1 MSKAATRREGD
12 VEETRDLIL
21 DAARDVFVASG
32 YEGTSIREVAR
43 RAGISHGTIYLHFRD
58 KDDLLYQ
65 VSEDEFGRVLG
76 RLRAL
81 PRTRD
86 PIQRLGDTLREL
98 GRYGLEVPHQYE
110 LIMGHRPASFADS
123 SAPRFGPGAEQMGA
137 FVGDLVREAQK
148 RGFLTAAAG
157 KLAELSLIA
166 GVHGVVAM
174 FASQL
179 VDRETA
185 RNAIDHTISLLL
197 SALTGGS
204 CEIDL
209 SHPGGKNIPLPDGGR

>member
-1 MSKAATRREGD
+1 MGKAAARREGD
-12 VEETRDLIL
+12 VEGTRNLIL

-65 VSEDEFGRVLG
+65 VSEDEFGRLLG

-86 PIQRLGDTLREL
+86 AVQRLGDTLREL
-98 GRYGLEVPHQYE
+98 GRYGLEFPHQYG
-110 LIMGHRPASFADS
+110 LMMGHRPASFAE
-123 SAPRFGPGAEQMGA
+123 SASPRFGPRAEQVGA
-137 FVGDLVREAQK
+137 FIGDLVREAQK
-148 RGFLTAAAG
+148 RGFLTAAVG
-157 KLAELSLIA
+157 KLDELSLIA
-166 GVHGVVAM
+166 GVHGVVTM

-185 RNAIDHTISLLL
+185 ENAINHTINLLL

-204 CEIDL
+204 CEIHSFPHD
-209 SHPGGKNIPLPDGGR
+209 GVDGGSRHG

>member
-1 MSKAATRREGD
+1 MRRESD

-21 DAARDVFVASG
+21 DAARNVFVAAG

-65 VSEDEFGRVLG
+65 VSEDEFGRLLG

-86 PIQRLGDTLREL
+86 PIQRLGDALREL
-98 GRYGLEVPHQYE
+98 GRYGLEFPHQYE
-110 LIMGHRPASFADS
+110 LMMGHRPASFAE
-123 SAPRFGPGAEQMGA
+123 SAASRFGPRAEQVGA
-137 FVGDLVREAQK
+137 FIGDLVREAHK
-148 RGFLTAAAG
+148 RNFLTASTG
-157 KLAELSLIA
+157 KLDELSLIA
-166 GVHGVVAM
+166 GVHGVVTM
-174 FASQL
+174 FALQL
-179 VDRETA
+179 IDREA
-185 RNAIDHTISLLL
+185 AQNAIGHTISLLL

-204 CEIDL
+204 CDIQSSL
-209 SHPGGKNIPLPDGGR
+209 ASGVGTGRPDE